1 MSNTL
6 IGAKFTRKDALV
18 NSLPRWETDIKIPRK
33 LPYSIR
39 NMLRILVTGV

>member
-18 NSLPRWETDIKIPRK
+18 NLLPRWETDIKIPKK

-39 NMLRILVTGV
+39 NMLRILVTSV